1 MAESH
6 QSAPVPGTRLQ
17 LAESV
22 VQALQATG
30 KCDPAHPLLPIVRKE
45 ASGAFGAQPP
55 WRLHVLL
62 KGLQRSP
69 NSARCTAF
77 SSRCPDGGGSRTR
90 WGTRVRRGIC
100 AADPR
105 YWGPGSVIWLGAPV
119 EAVLV
124 VEDTGSAVR
133 GRDRFD
139 VCFGDD
145 AAACDRFGVRAVT
158 YYPLHVVP
166 PKSNWGTRP
175 RTWRPATSSLRA
187 MLSVLTARAE
197 TG

>member
-1 MAESH
+1 MADGH
-6 QSAPVPGTRLQ
+6 QSASPPGTRVQ
-17 LAESV
+17 LAASLVE
-22 VQALQATG
+22 ALQAAG
-30 KCDPAHPLLPIVRKE
+30 KCGPGHPLLPIVRKE
-45 ASGAFGAQPP
+45 ASGAFGPQPP
-55 WRLHVLL
+55 WRLPLL
-62 KGLQRSP
+62 IKGLQQSP
-69 NSARCTAF
+69 DTARCTAF
-77 SSRCPDGGGSRTR
+77 SSRCPDGGGPWTR

-100 AADPR
+100 AADPH

-145 AAACDRFGVRAVT
+145 AAACNRFGVQRIA

-175 RTWRPATSSLRA
+175 RSWRPVTSSLTR
-187 MLSVLTARAE
+187 MLSGLTASAA